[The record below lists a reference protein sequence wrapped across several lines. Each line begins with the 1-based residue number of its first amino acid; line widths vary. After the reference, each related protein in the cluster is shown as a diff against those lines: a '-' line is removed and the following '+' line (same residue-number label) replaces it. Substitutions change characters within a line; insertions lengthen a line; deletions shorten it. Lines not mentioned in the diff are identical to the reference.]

1 MIKPFKFLTPA
12 KPPITGRYWGGTN
25 TQGIT
30 FNNGN
35 TIMRITENLTANMN
49 RFQYVHPLIIIHS
62 FFWVRNYNHRLI
74 LGENF
79 RTNTEVYEGT
89 IDRFMETYCNRRDVN
104 RHATL
109 PIVPVIQKIEYEDT
123 CFYQDT
129 LKFSDG
135 NMSVKI
141 VYKKFYE
148 RV

>member
-1 MIKPFKFLTPA
+1 MKSFKFLTSA

-30 FNNGN
+30 FSNGN

-89 IDRFMETYCNRRDVN
+89 IDRFM
-104 RHATL
+104 
-109 PIVPVIQKIEYEDT
+109 
-123 CFYQDT
+123 
-129 LKFSDG
+129 
-135 NMSVKI
+135 
-141 VYKKFYE
+141 
-148 RV
+148 